1 MEPKIFEKI
10 KADEKAP
17 KLKAGPS
24 TALDGVEVVDGLKAV
39 DGLEAVDG
47 LMMVDWP
54 SLLHSSPWQQ
64 TKLHSVPLG
73 FNELQGIFCALQNWL
88 VEQFL
93 NSIFCCPM
101 VYLIVKHLSNVGG
114 QVNFGIMS
122 AAQLVPSGISG
133 ALLQL

>member
-39 DGLEAVDG
+39 DGLMV
-47 LMMVDWP
+47 VDWP

-64 TKLHSVPLG
+64 SKLHSVPLG

-101 VYLIVKHLSNVGG
+101 VYFIVKHLSNVGG

>member
-1 MEPKIFEKI
+1 MEPKIFDRI

-39 DGLEAVDG
+39 DGLVDG
-47 LMMVDWP
+47 LMIVDWP

-73 FNELQGIFCALQNWL
+73 FTELQAVDQ
-88 VEQFL
+88 
-93 NSIFCCPM
+93 
-101 VYLIVKHLSNVGG
+101 K
-114 QVNFGIMS
+114 
-122 AAQLVPSGISG
+122 
-133 ALLQL
+133 